1 LALLQ
6 NLKLEEEEKKKTHK
20 IERLEQLKATFLPD
34 VSIGR
39 MIYFELK

>member
-6 NLKLEEEEKKKTHK
+6 NLKLEEEKKKTHK